1 MRYDEF
7 LHRLPKVELHCHLI
21 GSMRPETAADL
32 ARKHGVQLPHD
43 AHYLYE
49 HVNSRQ
55 PDDPR
60 YAQTRISMDAGDIP
74 PLPDPSFSLFQVA
87 DWVAPVLR
95 DQGDFARVVYESMV
109 DAARS
114 SNVCYREIAFEPTT
128 FFNAGISY
136 QTIVDG
142 LVEGVR
148 AAERDA
154 GIVGR
159 LIGGIDRGEPP
170 AASVEVVEQ
179 MLAHPRDEV
188 VGIGL
193 QAFELAGPPELFAEA
208 YALAG
213 RGGLRRTAHA
223 SEHDP
228 SSRNVLTCLDLLGC
242 DRIDH
247 GYFVLE
253 DDDAVKRCRDE
264 GIVFCCIGTTSRRTW
279 IPWRR
284 RSIKA
289 MVDAGLRVSIA
300 SDDPA
305 MFPTTVSEQYA
316 ILATE
321 LGFGPETMRQI
332 AQNGIDAAWTDDAL
346 KQRLRDDL
354 TREYD
359 ALLPQLDV
367 DANA

>member
-1 MRYDEF
+1 MRYEEL

-43 AHYLYE
+43 AHFLYD
-49 HVNSRQ
+49 HVNSKQ

-60 YAQTRISMDAGDIP
+60 YAQTRIPMAADNIP
-74 PLPDPSFSLFQVA
+74 PVPDPSFSLFQVA
-87 DWVAPVLR
+87 DWIAPVLR

-109 DAARS
+109 DAATS
-114 SNVCYREIAFEPTT
+114 SNVRYREIAFEPTT
-128 FFNAGISY
+128 FFNMGISY

-213 RGGLRRTAHA
+213 RGGCVGTAHA
-223 SEHDP
+223 KRADP
-228 SSRNVLTCLDLLGC
+228 SSRNVLSCLDLLGC

-253 DDDAVKRCRDE
+253 DDDAVEALPRPGRRVLLHRHDLAA
-264 GIVFCCIGTTSRRTW
+264 RTW

-284 RSIKA
+284 RRSRRWSRPP
-289 MVDAGLRVSIA
+289 GTSIA
-300 SDDPA
+300 SDHPA

-321 LGFGPETMRQI
+321 LGFAPETMRQI
-332 AQNGIDAAWTDDAL
+332 RLERHRRRLDRRCPQAG
-346 KQRLRDDL
+346 LRDEL

-359 ALLPQLDV
+359 ALLP
-367 DANA
+367 ATRR